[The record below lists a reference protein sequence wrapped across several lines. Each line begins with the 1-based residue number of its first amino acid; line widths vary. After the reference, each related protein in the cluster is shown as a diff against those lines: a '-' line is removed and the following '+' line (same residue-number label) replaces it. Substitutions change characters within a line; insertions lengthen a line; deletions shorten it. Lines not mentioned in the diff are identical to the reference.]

1 MTSFLFDFDAIRCHY
16 DVMELSDY
24 VAKLRGELTSITR
37 FAGEDVAKAAE
48 LLAETLESSV
58 RLTLLDV
65 LSAAA
70 ADITARLGDT
80 AVEVRL
86 SDGEP
91 TFVVLTAP
99 PEQDDEPLL
108 AGVTRMADEL
118 AEAGRRLAGDQE
130 PGTARLTLRLPDTLK
145 ARVEAAAARDGM
157 SVNTWLVRV
166 AGRALENPG
175 RSGRRGPGQ
184 RITGYAKS

>member
-1 MTSFLFDFDAIRCHY
+1 
-16 DVMELSDY
+16 MELSDY
-24 VAKLRGELTSITR
+24 VTKLRGELTSITR

-86 SDGEP
+86 ADGEP

-99 PEQDDEPLL
+99 
-108 AGVTRMADEL
+108 ADEMREEP
-118 AEAGRRLAGDQE
+118 APAAGAD
-130 PGTARLTLRLPDTLK
+130 PDAGTARLTLRLPDTLK
-145 ARVEAAAARDGM
+145 ARIETEAARSGT
-157 SVNTWLVRV
+157 SVNTWLVRA
-166 AGRALENPG
+166 AGRSLDNPG
-175 RSGRRGPGQ
+175 RSGQAAGRRGPGQ
-184 RITGYAKS
+184 RITGYARS

>member
-1 MTSFLFDFDAIRCHY
+1 MK
-16 DVMELSDY
+16 LSDY
-24 VAKLRGELTSITR
+24 VEKLRGELTSITR
-37 FAGEDVAKAAE
+37 FAGEDVARAAE

-86 SDGEP
+86 ADGEP

-99 PEQDDEPLL
+99 PEDDEPLL

-145 ARVEAAAARDGM
+145 ARVEAAAARDGT
-157 SVNTWLVRV
+157 SVNTWLVRA
-166 AGRALENPG
+166 AGRALDNPG
-175 RSGRRGPGQ
+175 RSGQAAGRWGPGQ
-184 RITGYAKS
+184 RITGYARS

>member
-1 MTSFLFDFDAIRCHY
+1 
-16 DVMELSDY
+16 MELSDY
-24 VAKLRGELTSITR
+24 VARLRAELTSITR

-175 RSGRRGPGQ
+175 RSGQGTGRRGPGQ